1 MDRFSV
7 VGIGPG
13 HISYILPVSLAAI
26 DEADLLIGGERHLA
40 LFAHKGKETLVLT
53 GDYSSVFPFI
63 RENYKEKKIA
73 VLVSGDPG
81 YHSLLR
87 KISLE
92 FTSGEYSVFPG
103 ISSFQLAMS
112 RIGKVWN
119 DAHLISLHGV
129 KIEQVDFPNHQTLI
143 MLTDYKNTPWRIAR
157 ELLERGFEKRTAY
170 ICENLSYDNE
180 RIREI
185 RLEQIEEEE
194 YRLCVMIIEQ

>member
-26 DEADLLIGGERHLA
+26 DEADILIGGERHLA
-40 LFAHKGKETLVLT
+40 IFAHKGKKEFVLR
-53 GDYSSVFPFI
+53 GNYSAVFPYI
-63 RENYKEKKIA
+63 RDKYKENKIA

-119 DAHLISLHGV
+119 EGHLISLHGV
-129 KIEQVDFPNHQTLI
+129 RIEEVNFPSQDTLI
-143 MLTDYKNTPWRIAR
+143 MLTDYKNTPGCIAR
-157 ELLERGFEKRTAY
+157 ELLKRGFKNRTAY
-170 ICENLSYDNE
+170 TCENLSYDNE
-180 RIREI
+180 RVRKM
-185 RLEQIEEEE
+185 RLEEIEEEE
-194 YRLCVMIIEQ
+194 YRLCVMIIE